1 MGAQAIHYMNVYGET
16 EAEAYNSYLQL
27 MGIPNVDY
35 KKIDK
40 IIENYDSHAN
50 DEQVEAFIKF
60 LKKNKIDVDNFQL
73 PGEVSQLAA

>member
-16 EAEAYNSYLQL
+16 EAEAYSQYLEL
-27 MGIPNVDY
+27 VGLAGLDY

-50 DEQVEAFIKF
+50 DEQVEAFIKL
-60 LKKNKIDVDNFQL
+60 LKKDKVDVDTFTL
-73 PGEVSQLAA
+73 PGNISQLAA